1 MSLTSRNVAEAIT
14 SLIPCG
20 ASILDLRSDQ
30 HGTPIEN
37 VLPYGCSYMT
47 LPGAI
52 DSLSAQYLKT
62 HRIDCLILDIPGE
75 LNASLIH
82 VCRLVVELELILI
95 LQFDYDLFNIFVANT
110 IKPFGLISRN
120 SEQTGSQHIARLE
133 HSSTKT
139 RAAMET
145 KRV

>member
-1 MSLTSRNVAEAIT
+1 FTFFPYTTLF
-14 SLIPCG
+14 
-20 ASILDLRSDQ
+20 RS
-30 HGTPIEN
+30 
-37 VLPYGCSYMT
+37 
-47 LPGAI
+47 
-52 DSLSAQYLKT
+52 
-62 HRIDCLILDIPGE
+62 LILDIPGE

-139 RAAMET
+139 RSTKET
-145 KRV
+145 QREIELLYTKSTNCSDS